1 MQVPKT
7 YPQPTP
13 LPMGERSKAKER
25 WLLLSVDDLSI
36 LELRARGGVIERVST
51 TLNVLGGYK
60 PADLVGRSYRDFI
73 HPDDFE
79 LAAAAF
85 GNVRQERQ
93 TDPMT
98 LRYRRKDGSWQ
109 AVRVTCRDL
118 VAGPASRTTVVLT
131 RDVTAQS
138 LAEASVA
145 HANLRVHRLSQQLM
159 VAHEA
164 ERSHIA
170 RELHDDV
177 QQILFGLS
185 LSMRGA
191 PRDTGEAASDE
202 RVATWRRLVDEAFDH
217 LRNLTLDLRP
227 PVLDAHGLVAEVRA
241 HVERLRLTMS
251 RDIRLHVGPDIGRLA
266 AATELACFR
275 IVQEALANA
284 LKHSHA
290 SVTQVSIGR
299 ADDAL
304 GITISDNGCGFNV
317 EAAEARAGRGGNI
330 GLLSMRERA
339 WLVGGHLGIRSSAEG
354 TTVQV
359 SIPST
364 LGIDAAADRSGS
376 MHQCQPTDSANSLS
390 IVR

>member
-1 MQVPKT
+1 MQASKT
-7 YPQPTP
+7 YPRPTP
-13 LPMGERSKAKER
+13 FPVGERSNAKQR

-51 TLNVLGGYK
+51 TLEVFGGYK
-60 PADLVGRSYRDFI
+60 PEDLVGRSYRDFI
-73 HPDDFE
+73 HPDDFDR
-79 LAAAAF
+79 AAAVF
-85 GNVRQERQ
+85 DNVRRERQ
-93 TDPMT
+93 TDPVT

-109 AVRVTCRDL
+109 SVRVTCRDL

-145 HANLRVHRLSQQLM
+145 HANLKVHRLSQQLM
-159 VAHEA
+159 VAHES

-185 LSMRGA
+185 LSMSGA
-191 PRDTGEAASDE
+191 PRAAGEVASNE
-202 RVATWRRLVDEAFDH
+202 CVATWRRLVDEAFDH

-227 PVLDAHGLVAEVRA
+227 PVLDAHGFVTELRA

-251 RDIRLHVGPDIGRLA
+251 RDIRLHVGPNIGRLA

-275 IVQEALANA
+275 IVQEALGNA

-290 SVTQVSIGR
+290 SLIKVSIGR

-304 GITISDNGCGFNV
+304 GITICDNGCGFDV
-317 EAAEARAGRGGNI
+317 EAAEGRAGRGGNI

-339 WLVGGHLGIRSSAEG
+339 WLVGGHLGVRSSDEG
-354 TTVQV
+354 TTVQA
-359 SIPST
+359 SIPYA
-364 LGIDAAADRSGS
+364 LGVDTAAERSAS
-376 MHQCQPTDSANSLS
+376 LYQSQLTDTANPLS